1 LEKPLNIYVIE
12 PRSSGGMIHYAY
24 QLCTA
29 LADEGAKITLVTA
42 KDYEMA
48 NYEHNFYALNRMN
61 LWSLN
66 ESKNAKPSRNLFEK
80 AWREI
85 FWKTRRVFRGLRLI
99 VEWIRLTNFLIKKR
113 PDIIQFGKI
122 EFPFEALF
130 LSILKRNGIPLSQ
143 ICHEFELREAGNNP
157 LSKGINRLY
166 QWVYQ
171 SFSILFFHAQS
182 NLNRFTSLF
191 KISES
196 QLYII
201 PHGNEQLFT
210 PDSSDITSTEKMRK
224 KYNFSKDTPVIL
236 FFGILAPSKGIPDL
250 LKAFAL
256 VNREAPNT
264 RLVIAGKPTKHIELS
279 ELFSLASELNIS
291 DEIVFDTRYIPIEE
305 VAALMEMASA
315 VVYPYL
321 SSTQSGSLQVAY
333 AFGRPVIATNVGGL
347 PEAIEDGKSGFLVPA
362 EAPEALAQTILKFIK
377 DPSLTKTMG
386 AYAKHL
392 SETRFSW
399 RPIAKQILTIYQDFL
414 DQKTDV
420 D

>member
-1 LEKPLNIYVIE
+1 MKKPLNIYVIE

-29 LADEGAKITLVTA
+29 LANEGAKITLVTA

-48 NYEHNFYALNRMN
+48 HYEHNFHVLNQMN

-66 ESKNAKPSRNLFEK
+66 ESKTAKPPQNLFEK

-85 FWKTRRVFRGLRLI
+85 FWKTRRVFRGMRLI

-122 EFPFEALF
+122 EFPFEAFF
-130 LSILKRNGIPLSQ
+130 LSTLKRKGIPLSQ

-157 LSKGINRLY
+157 LTNGINRLY

-182 NLNRFTSLF
+182 NLDRFASIF
-191 KISES
+191 KTPES
-196 QLYII
+196 QLHII

-210 PDSSDITSTEKMRK
+210 PNTPNKTSAEEMRE

-256 VNREAPNT
+256 VTREVPHA

-279 ELFSLASELNIS
+279 ELFSLASDLKIS
-291 DEIVFDTRYIPIEE
+291 DSIIFDTRYIPIEE
-305 VAALMEMASA
+305 VAALMKMASA

-347 PEAIEDGKSGFLVPA
+347 PEAIEDGKSGFLVP
-362 EAPEALAQTILKFIK
+362 PETPKALAQAILKFIE
-377 DPSLTKTMG
+377 DPGLTDEMG
-386 AYAKHL
+386 AYAKRL

-399 RPIAKQILTIYQDFL
+399 KPIAKQILTIYQDFL
-414 DQKTDV
+414 DHRRNV